1 MPWNNKD
8 WQDRLTEIYNAI
20 NYLGQEQ
27 GMEYADTVAIDLKNA
42 IEGLPTQ
49 HQQEQYS
56 NSLHIDSHRNL
67 DKEARKWIR
76 VLAAIEQVLVR
87 PLVQRTF
94 ATIVGTYRGQTAA
107 DVKRAVKQLIKSLDP
122 FPASPD
128 LARVR
133 PLQVGCSVSGGG
145 HPGPGSICCFVRDN
159 TSGRI
164 GLLSNQHVIRAEGL
178 DKPLPTIYQPAKNNG
193 GSNADNVGTFV
204 RGFLN
209 ADLDAAYCE
218 LDNGV
223 NWANSTRDTP
233 KLASVAIAGVSSNF

>member
-1 MPWNNKD
+1 
-8 WQDRLTEIYNAI
+8 
-20 NYLGQEQ
+20 
-27 GMEYADTVAIDLKNA
+27 
-42 IEGLPTQ
+42 
-49 HQQEQYS
+49 
-56 NSLHIDSHRNL
+56 
-67 DKEARKWIR
+67 
-76 VLAAIEQVLVR
+76 
-87 PLVQRTF
+87 
-94 ATIVGTYRGQTAA
+94 
-107 DVKRAVKQLIKSLDP
+107 
-122 FPASPD
+122 
-128 LARVR
+128 
-133 PLQVGCSVSGGG
+133 
-145 HPGPGSICCFVRDN
+145 VRDN